1 MWLCL
6 NVWLCVCWIC
16 MYMSVCA
23 VSLYFCVWEQR
34 ALSEQLKVDEPE
46 GPVGVGKN
54 SPEAD

>member
-1 MWLCL
+1 MYTP
-6 NVWLCVCWIC
+6 VYVCVCC
-16 MYMSVCA
+16 VT
-23 VSLYFCVWEQR
+23 VFLCVWEQR

>member
-1 MWLCL
+1 
-6 NVWLCVCWIC
+6 
-16 MYMSVCA
+16 MSVCA
-23 VSLYFCVWEQR
+23 VSLYFCVFQWEKP